1 MHKSINSKLVAVIY
15 VHPKLSFLRREEL
28 AKFGE
33 KSEEFRL
40 FIWFIWSGCYK
51 QATELVKTIFQSV

>member
-1 MHKSINSKLVAVIY
+1 MY
-15 VHPKLSFLRREEL
+15 PKLSFLRRGEL

-40 FIWFIWSGCYK
+40 FTWFISSGCYK
-51 QATELVKTIFQSV
+51 QATELVKTNL